1 MEAEEK
7 LIEILLKISNGMYT
21 RFDGL
26 EDFGIAIIELN
37 IKNSEERKRA
47 KLALSSAREKAE
59 RLYNDNNNK
68 NIS

>member
-21 RFDGL
+21 GFDEL
-26 EDFGIAIIELN
+26 EDFGDAIIELN
-37 IKNSEERKRA
+37 IRNPEERKIA

-59 RLYNDNNNK
+59 RLSNESHGNFN
-68 NIS
+68 

>member
-7 LIEILLKISNGMYT
+7 LIEILLKISSGMYT

-26 EDFGIAIIELN
+26 EDFGTAIIEMN
-37 IKNSEERKRA
+37 IKNPEERKRA

-59 RLYNDNNNK
+59 RLNNDNNK